1 MGLCSR
7 TIRFVSVTVRKR
19 GLTFLVGFAFALF
32 CFVAI
37 NAALEYTSTSRFCG
51 AACHEMGPACR
62 TWELS
67 THGANKYGFRV
78 ECIECHLP
86 PKDRFFTHLA
96 AKSYTGAKDI
106 YKHYLGPDYDLEK
119 TRKIVLDQISSRRC
133 LHCHDSLLLKPGSS
147 ASMKAHL
154 EAINEPLA
162 PENRCVAC
170 HEDAGHQRLEK
181 LFSP

>member
-7 TIRFVSVTVRKR
+7 TIRFVSATIRKR

-51 AACHEMGPACR
+51 AACHEMNTAYR

-67 THGANKYGFRV
+67 THGANKSGFRV
-78 ECIECHLP
+78 ECIDCHLP
-86 PKDRFFTHLA
+86 PKEEFFSHLA
-96 AKSYTGAKDI
+96 AKSYEGAKDG
-106 YKHYLGPDYDLEK
+106 YRHFFGGEYDVERIRKRVLEH
-119 TRKIVLDQISSRRC
+119 IPSERC
-133 LHCHDSLLLKPGSS
+133 LHCHDSLLTKPSGS
-147 ASMKAHL
+147 AAREAHL
-154 EAINEPLA
+154 AALGRPDL
-162 PENRCVAC
+162 PENRCAHC
-170 HEDAGHQRLEK
+170 HECVGHERHNK

>member
-1 MGLCSR
+1 
-7 TIRFVSVTVRKR
+7 
-19 GLTFLVGFAFALF
+19 VGFAFALF

-37 NAALEYTSTSRFCG
+37 NAALEYTSTSPFCG
-51 AACHEMGPACR
+51 VACHEMGPAYR

-86 PKDRFFTHLA
+86 PKDKFFTHLA

-119 TRKIVLDQISSRRC
+119 TRKMVLDQISSHRC

-154 EAINEPLA
+154 EAVNEPLA
-162 PENRCVAC
+162 PENRCVVC